1 MGFTRSCLYCLCLV
15 FTLIWGVPF
24 PGGAFSEGI
33 KSLKRPYDP
42 VVIMGGKCGNMTGQP
57 ILNYGLF
64 ALRGNK
70 LEPVP
75 YQIDEVNKK
84 GEFVFTHGRKKDV
97 DEDEGLFDP
106 NDQLVFMARDSGNKI
121 NDKGVFPRE
130 ATVAAEVVLVDPVTQ
145 ERAWV
150 YLLAFPSPPLL
161 SAIDYADYHA
171 EQMKVRARNYLA
183 VFNRVHPGSASE
195 YAFSREVGGDESD
208 IIDRVKTRIKMKKFI
223 TLNITEEKVKVTEN
237 GYIDGA
243 VRVIINSTSTF
254 PLVLGL
260 PASRT
265 NSNTIYYY
273 GFADFP
279 LIVDLPLLPDIF
291 EVKVIDD
298 MADCKGCTFYSSTNP
313 RGHIIDGLMDESD
326 QALNLSPFDWSVL
339 SNDHSAFWSRLLAP
353 PGCPVKPALYFAD
366 DQDKIDPLEDIRGET
381 PGVGLVLKGPWE
393 AVEDYPLL
401 FHIIH
406 FFTRKYSPGDE
417 KDIVNIHDH
426 PLETAVTPI
435 DLQQR

>member
-1 MGFTRSCLYCLCLV
+1 MRFIRSCLCYVGPV
-15 FTLIWGVPF
+15 FALIWSVAF
-24 PGGAFSEGI
+24 PGGAFSDGI

-42 VVIMGGKCGNMTGQP
+42 VVIEGDKCGAMAGRP
-57 ILNYGLF
+57 ISNYGLF
-64 ALRGNK
+64 SFRDNQLA
-70 LEPVP
+70 PVP
-75 YQIDEVNKK
+75 FQIDEVNKK
-84 GEFVFTHGRKKDV
+84 GEFVFTHGRKKGV
-97 DEDEGLFDP
+97 DEDKGLFDP

-121 NDKGVFPRE
+121 NEKGLFPRE
-130 ATVAAEVVLVDPVTQ
+130 AIGGAEVVLVDPLTQ
-145 ERAWV
+145 ERAWI

-183 VFNRVHPGSASE
+183 GFNRVHPASASE
-195 YAFSREVGGDESD
+195 YAFSREVGGDETD
-208 IIDRVKTRIKMKKFI
+208 MIDRVKTRIKMKKFI
-223 TLNITEEKVKVTEN
+223 TLHVTEEKIKVTEN

-260 PASRT
+260 SASRT
-265 NSNTIYYY
+265 KSNTIYYY

-291 EVKVIDD
+291 QAKVIDD
-298 MADCKGCTFYSSTNP
+298 MADCKGCIFYSSTNP
-313 RGHIIDGLMDESD
+313 QGHIIDGRMDESD

-366 DQDKIDPLEDIRGET
+366 DQDKSDPLEDIRGET
-381 PGVGLVLKGPWE
+381 PGVGLILDGPWE

-426 PLETAVTPI
+426 PLETAVIPI
-435 DLQQR
+435 DLQ